1 MVSKTR
7 LSLLLP
13 FPPHKAM
20 QKNIF
25 WLNVGTALGIFK
37 RLCQDPPRDMK
48 VIRLSWPC
56 TLRRILPHNLEDLG
70 LRRLGTICASL
81 HRQGA
86 ERASC
91 NTKHMTLRHE
101 AVVVHCKLSTSVH
114 WKTGIRHTPEICQCL
129 ERVGSQ
135 YVRIYLCPLTISNPI
150 CASRRTQPTAA
161 EDNIGLLLEHS
172 PHSSR
177 PRWGTPSTVDSNKIK

>member
-7 LSLLLP
+7 VSLLLP
-13 FPPHKAM
+13 FLPHKAM
-20 QKNIF
+20 QKNLF
-25 WLNVGTALGIFK
+25 WLNVETALGIFK

-48 VIRLSWPC
+48 FIRLSWPC
-56 TLRRILPHNLEDLG
+56 TLQPILPHNLEDLG

-114 WKTGIRHTPEICQCL
+114 WKTGNRPTPEICQCP
-129 ERVGSQ
+129 ERVAKTSGS
-135 YVRIYLCPLTISNPI
+135 IYNLPPVLCGPGKR
-150 CASRRTQPTAA
+150 SRRMRNWKRRRT
-161 EDNIGLLLEHS
+161 
-172 PHSSR
+172 
-177 PRWGTPSTVDSNKIK
+177 TVLIE